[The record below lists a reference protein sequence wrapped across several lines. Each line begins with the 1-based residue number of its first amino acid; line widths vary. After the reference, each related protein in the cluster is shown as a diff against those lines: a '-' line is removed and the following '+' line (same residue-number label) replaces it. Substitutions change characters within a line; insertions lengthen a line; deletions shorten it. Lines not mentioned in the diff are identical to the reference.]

1 MQRGEYLL
9 KIMDEKGYNPMSL
22 SKESGVPYTTI
33 RSMLERNLTNAS
45 VDNVIKI
52 CRVLNISVESLYE
65 PKNEEYLPELNE
77 KDERN
82 IQKELEKI
90 INDLES
96 NNSYAAFD
104 GQSIE
109 SMDDEDKELLKS
121 SLENSLRIAKHIAKE
136 KFTPKKYRK

>member
-1 MQRGEYLL
+1 MERGEYLL

-52 CRVLNISVESLYE
+52 CRVLNISVESLYKLNNE
-65 PKNEEYLPELNE
+65 KNLSELNE

-82 IQKELEKI
+82 IKKELEKI

-96 NNSYAAFD
+96 KNGYAAFD

-109 SMDDEDKELLKS
+109 DMDEEDRELLKS
-121 SLENSLRIAKHIAKE
+121 SLENTLRIAKHIAKE
-136 KFTPKKYRK
+136 KFTPKKYKK